1 MLCREAPPERQFLQ
15 IENTIIRIRYKKE
28 KREMNLFTVMILQA
42 IAAVAWI
49 IMAVRVHNV
58 MSIVLAAIFTLMA
71 LSSAVKIFFGGGE
84 K

>member
-1 MLCREAPPERQFLQ
+1 
-15 IENTIIRIRYKKE
+15 
-28 KREMNLFTVMILQA
+28 MNLFTVMILQA

-71 LSSAVKIFFGGGE
+71 LSSAVKLFFGGGE